1 MKRVLITVA
10 CMLVVTAVLYLVLY
24 KYKRHVLKEHKCP
37 ACKCE
42 CKEKKEKKVAK
53 PTKVSKPAPP
63 PKPKPVEF
71 VKSAIESEAN
81 SLFLSWLEECKKQS
95 KHVYVNL
102 LACVRWYKLRK
113 YLNVDYADELMIARR
128 KIAHMVLD
136 RLGNALCSHKT
147 GNPERDMLVTK
158 ELSATYSNT
167 RENLRQLK
175 LLKKNN
181 PTLELPVR
189 KMCTMKSGHLVWAPP

>member
-1 MKRVLITVA
+1 MILGLLGVGILVFIAIYYMVIWSINDRVI
-10 CMLVVTAVLYLVLY
+10 
-24 KYKRHVLKEHKCP
+24 KKPKCP

-42 CKEKKEKKVAK
+42 CNQQKSKKVAR
-53 PTKVSKPAPP
+53 VNKPAPP
-63 PKPKPVEF
+63 AKPMQVQL

-113 YLNVDYADELMIARR
+113 YLKVDYADELMIARR

-147 GNPERDMLVTK
+147 GNPKRDMLVTK

-181 PTLELPVR
+181 PTLELPVG
-189 KMCTMKSGHLVWAPP
+189 KMCTMKDGTLAWAPP